1 MTQHIVLLLYCPSSS
16 SNMAV
21 PAAIG
26 VAGIAVLYAG
36 KRYFQGPRC
45 KSNKSLKGKTVVIT
59 GGNTGIGKETAVDL
73 ARRGA
78 RVIIGCR
85 NLQKGKEALNEI
97 KERSGNPNVFLEEI
111 DLASLES
118 VGKFADTILNSEP
131 RLDIL
136 INNAGVMACP
146 YQKTK
151 DGFEMQ
157 FGTNHLGHFL
167 LTMLL
172 LDRLKRSQPSR
183 IINVSSSVHRMGSGK
198 INFEDINYEKSY
210 GSWAAYFN
218 SKLANVLF
226 TRELSKR
233 LEGTHV
239 TANSLHPGAVITD
252 LQRHSFIGSGLLF
265 PLRWYTFKTAEQGAQ
280 TTIHCAVSEEME
292 GVSGKYLR
300 DCAIVEESK
309 GAQDDAAAKKLWDLS
324 VKLVGLEK

>member
-1 MTQHIVLLLYCPSSS
+1 MVGVKI
-16 SNMAV
+16 MAV
-21 PAAIG
+21 PAVIGAAAI
-26 VAGIAVLYAG
+26 AALYAG
-36 KRYFQGPRC
+36 RRYFQGPKYNSKR
-45 KSNKSLKGKTVVIT
+45 SLQGKTVVIT

-73 ARRGA
+73 ASRGA
-78 RVIIGCR
+78 KVIIGCR

-97 KERSGNPNVFLEEI
+97 KERSGNSNVSLEEI

-118 VGKFADTILNSEP
+118 VRKFADKFLNSEP

-167 LTMLL
+167 LTMLF
-172 LDRLKRSQPSR
+172 LDRLKSSQPSR
-183 IINVSSSVHRMGSGK
+183 IINVSSKGHRMGSGK

-210 GSWAAYFN
+210 DSWAAYFN

-239 TANSLHPGAVITD
+239 TVNALHPGAVSTE
-252 LQRHSFIGSGLLF
+252 LGRHTILATLALPIG
-265 PLRWYTFKTAEQGAQ
+265 WYILKTPTQGAQ
-280 TTIHCAVSEEME
+280 TSIYCAVSEEME
-292 GVSGKYLR
+292 GVSGKYLK

-309 GAQDDAAAKKLWDLS
+309 GAQDDDAAKKLWDLS
-324 VKLVGLEK
+324 MKMVGLEKL

>member
-1 MTQHIVLLLYCPSSS
+1 
-16 SNMAV
+16 MAV
-21 PAAIG
+21 SAAIG
-26 VAGIAVLYAG
+26 VAAIAVLYAG
-36 KRYFQGPRC
+36 KRYFQGPKCNSKRR
-45 KSNKSLKGKTVVIT
+45 LDGKTIVIT
-59 GGNTGIGKETAVDL
+59 GGNTGIGKESAVDL

-85 NLQKGKEALNEI
+85 NLQKGKEALKEI
-97 KERSGNPNVFLEEI
+97 KERSGNSNVFLEEL
-111 DLASLES
+111 DLASLKS
-118 VGKFADTILNSEP
+118 VRSFADKILNLES
-131 RLDIL
+131 RLDVL
-136 INNAGVMACP
+136 INNAGVLMCP

-183 IINVSSSVHRMGSGK
+183 IINVSSVAHSWGSDK
-198 INFEDINYEKSY
+198 INFADINYEKSY
-210 GSWAAYFN
+210 DRWAAYYN

-239 TANSLHPGAVITD
+239 TVNVLHPGVVTTE
-252 LQRHSFIGSGLLF
+252 LQRHMFFSSNLF
-265 PLRWYTFKTAEQGAQ
+265 YPIRWYLFKTAEQGAQ
-280 TTIHCAVSEEME
+280 TSIYCAVSEEME
-292 GVSGKYLR
+292 GVSGKYLQ

-309 GAQDDAAAKKLWDLS
+309 GAQDDDEAKKLWDLS
-324 VKLVGLEK
+324 IKMVGLEK